1 MKHEE
6 STSTKTLCV
15 GIMMNC
21 TPRNNVYR
29 KKGGTIIKKKIIIF
43 ASIALAFVLILF
55 VPYRRDAFNDGGTVV
70 YDALAYKVVSWH
82 VGLDDDAYKNTS
94 VYWYP
99 DNLRDEGELWEMELS
114 GMLSFVEPTL
124 QLKQKYPEYFNLGTF
139 KGLEVYIWQT
149 SSGEYLCGVLQGTNR
164 NKTDEEIA
172 KLAENGATVEEMKV
186 ILSYYNIDKESII
199 IIPVK
204 NPSSN
209 YEIDFSMFDTAK
221 EIFWG

>member
-1 MKHEE
+1 MK
-6 STSTKTLCV
+6 K
-15 GIMMNC
+15 
-21 TPRNNVYR
+21 R
-29 KKGGTIIKKKIIIF
+29 IIVSVIIVF
-43 ASIALAFVLILF
+43 ALLLILF
-55 VPYRRDAFNDGGTVV
+55 LPIPMGSYDDGGTRT
-70 YDALAYKVVSWH
+70 YQALTYKIVDWNRITSEIDENGETCH
-82 VGLDDDAYKNTS
+82 LIYTKTS
-94 VYWYP
+94 VFWYP
-99 DNLRDEGELWEMELS
+99 DNLRSIDELWEMELS

-124 QLKQKYPEYFNLGTF
+124 QLKQKYPEYFDLGTF

-186 ILSYYNIDKESII
+186 ILSYYNIDKDSII

-209 YEIDFSMFDTAK
+209 YEIDFSLFDTAK